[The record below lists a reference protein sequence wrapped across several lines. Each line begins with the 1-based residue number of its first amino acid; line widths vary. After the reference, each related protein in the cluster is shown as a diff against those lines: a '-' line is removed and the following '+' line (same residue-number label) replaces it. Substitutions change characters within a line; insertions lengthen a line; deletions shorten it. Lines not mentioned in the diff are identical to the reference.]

1 MVQKARPAELSSQ
14 VQHAELAWT
23 FLLGFTRAQVSPS
36 VSALLANPDWRS
48 AYDSS
53 RVVRE
58 RGAKLHLEPDW
69 ARLENIVCSKGF
81 KEAISEFSSLRQ
93 AVLRS
98 SPIQLAGMVAQAR
111 VAWLFLV
118 GFGEKRRLFQSQLAE
133 VVRVLRKESGWRS
146 SLEELRPEL
155 QSGIAALPESLQ
167 TAFGAE
173 GENARPGG
181 LRAAE
186 DDLETV
192 VRGVEAQL
200 TAPDVDASD
209 SKAKERVMRE
219 IKEACTRVR
228 SGHKA
233 EENRERS
240 TLVEAKDEEGIYWV
254 KLLNEARLG
263 CAPPQ
268 SSQAWQKVIGDWSQ
282 SHEARLARA
291 REQAKNAEALAQ
303 QAAEKCDKLKKE
315 YEDKSRAKAG
325 IDAKLKLQQETLQL
339 SAEEAALRHRE
350 AEELSASGGP
360 VKQLRDILVGGN
372 VVWVWVEDGNRA
384 ASHPEDRRNPEI
396 DNGILYPQDVWAEI
410 EARWLLWQHNG
421 LQHSFSV
428 DVGTKLFAQE
438 TGSLYSIT
446 LHAQRPFQENA
457 RTGTRRNIFRVK
469 LGEARTAR
477 LQAELEQQRRLTAEE
492 LVKAEEQLAA
502 QLRASAC
509 LLLAAEL
516 INGQALEL
524 HQGLQ
529 GIPDDFSIQFPQ
541 GELVG
546 KAQIP
551 VAWEDMG
558 GKLYAEVELSR
569 GSLEFQKLEA
579 YFQRTTPERVLRIKR
594 IQNTPLWF
602 LYQHRRAAVASK
614 PQNNGFPNEELF
626 FHGAKQPGI
635 TSKILMSGFD
645 ARFGGRLWFATN
657 SAYSRAFCC
666 RQEAPRM
673 IVARLTLGY
682 ISRDCCH
689 CGRTS
694 EGHMRRDKDYG
705 GGQDERYT
713 IEDDCQ
719 TYPAYII
726 EFG

>member
-1 MVQKARPAELSSQ
+1 MSWQIWERLQKVVEIPGPSDLKDLNAFSTMVQKARPAELSSQ

-69 ARLENIVCSKGF
+69 ARLEKIVCSKGF

-509 LLLAAEL
+509 LLLAAEW

-524 HQGLQ
+524 HHSRRLLHPVPAGRAGRQGADTSGLGRHGRQ
-529 GIPDDFSIQFPQ
+529 ALCRGGAEPGQLGVPEAGGLLPADDSGEGAAHQEDPKYAFVVSLPAPEGCRGIQAPEQRLPQRGALLPRGEAARHHQQDPDERLRCEVRRPS
-541 GELVG
+541 LVRY
-546 KAQIP
+546 
-551 VAWEDMG
+551 
-558 GKLYAEVELSR
+558 KLGLLAS
-569 GSLEFQKLEA
+569 
-579 YFQRTTPERVLRIKR
+579 
-594 IQNTPLWF
+594 F
-602 LYQHRRAAVASK
+602 LLPPRSTSDDCGAA
-614 PQNNGFPNEELF
+614 
-626 FHGAKQPGI
+626 
-635 TSKILMSGFD
+635 D
-645 ARFGGRLWFATN
+645 ARL
-657 SAYSRAFCC
+657 Y
-666 RQEAPRM
+666 
-673 IVARLTLGY
+673 LTGLPSLRKHIRGP
-682 ISRDCCH
+682 H
-689 CGRTS
+689 
-694 EGHMRRDKDYG
+694 
-705 GGQDERYT
+705 
-713 IEDDCQ
+713 
-719 TYPAYII
+719 A
-726 EFG
+726 